1 MNNNLNKSFIEILTI
16 YKECWDTYN
25 ISKLKPFLDEKIEI
39 HVQWYSKPIV
49 GKKDCLDYLKY
60 YFDEI
65 KELTDFDFK
74 AHINFF
80 ENEQKEPIPYII
92 ERMEDQMSS
101 YEKYFYLEI
110 EGHKIM
116 KINVE

>member
-1 MNNNLNKSFIEILTI
+1 MNKNLNKSFIEILTI
-16 YKECWDTYN
+16 YKECWDSYN

-39 HVQWYSKPIV
+39 HIRWYSKPIV
-49 GKKDCLDYLKY
+49 GKKDCLAYLNY
-60 YFDEI
+60 YFKET

-74 AHINFF
+74 AQINFF

-92 ERMEDQMSS
+92 ETMEDQMSS

-110 EGHKIM
+110 EGNKIT
-116 KINVE
+116 KIIIE